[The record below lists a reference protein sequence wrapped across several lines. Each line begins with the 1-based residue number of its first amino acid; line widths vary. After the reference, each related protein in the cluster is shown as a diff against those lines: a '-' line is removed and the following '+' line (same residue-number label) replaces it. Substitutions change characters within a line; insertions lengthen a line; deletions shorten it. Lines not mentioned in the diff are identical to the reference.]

1 MPMQHP
7 FTTSFHLPPPD
18 PLDDPQRPPLPPQP
32 DDRPPPTLPEGDP
45 PPHAPPERLERAARL
60 HHKRQHNHERRRQ

>member
-1 MPMQHP
+1 MPPMLYA

-18 PLDDPQRPPLPPQP
+18 PLDDPQRAPLPPQP

-45 PPHAPPERLERAARL
+45 PPHMSPERLERAARFA
-60 HHKRQHNHERRRQ
+60 